1 MQQTF
6 LKKIRVVLSLLFL
19 VLTVFIFIDFAQF
32 LSVKL
37 IHAILFLQFI
47 PSLLD
52 FIHLF
57 TLAASGFIFILIITL
72 FFGRVYCSTVCPLG
86 TLQDIFIR
94 FRRFRKR
101 KSFRYQKALQII
113 QYSILAVIFIAFLF
127 NNIFFL
133 NLLDPFSLAGKIF
146 TNFFRPLY
154 YGIND
159 LAASILTTFDMYYLY
174 PVTVYRLSVPAVI
187 FTGFFLVTIV
197 LLSLSRGRW
206 FCNAIC
212 PVGATLGII
221 SKISFFKIR
230 IDEKSCTSCGLCLAV
245 CKAGC
250 IDFKKQKI
258 DFSRCVACYDCF
270 KACPENGIGYASL
283 YLQLTK
289 KPEFFLEPQRRRD
302 AEGGVP
308 RRMFL
313 KTTLIGLAGG
323 IPLIAASKKEVVNS
337 EHPRT
342 ISESPVTPPG
352 SISIWH
358 YTEKCTA
365 CHLCV
370 SVCPTKVLQPSFLEF
385 GLTGLFQ
392 PRMDFHTNYCNYECT
407 LCSEICPAG
416 AILPITKDQKKTI
429 QLGVSKFIKNICVV
443 VEKHTVCGACSEHC
457 PTKAVEMVPYL
468 DNLKIPKVDEKICV
482 GCGACEYA
490 CPTKPDK
497 AIYVESNLYHHK
509 AMKPLKKVEGQIKV
523 SKPEEDFPF

>member
-19 VLTVFIFIDFAQF
+19 GLTAFIFIDFAG
-32 LSVKL
+32 LLTAKL
-37 IHAILFLQFI
+37 IRAVIFLQFI

-52 FIHLF
+52 FIQLF
-57 TLAASGFIFILIITL
+57 TLAVSGFIFILILTL

-94 FRRFRKR
+94 LRRFKKR
-101 KSFRYQKALQII
+101 KNFRYHKPLRII
-113 QYSILAVIFIAFLF
+113 QYSILTLILLAFLF
-127 NNIFFL
+127 RNIFFL
-133 NLLDPFSLAGKIF
+133 NLLDPFSLSGKIF
-146 TNFFRPLY
+146 TNFFRPVY
-154 YGIND
+154 YGINN
-159 LAASILTTFDMYYLY
+159 LADRVLTSFDIYYLY

-187 FTGFFLVTIV
+187 FTSLFTMTIV
-197 LLSLSRGRW
+197 LLSVYRGRW
-206 FCNAIC
+206 LCNAIC
-212 PVGATLGII
+212 PVGTILGLL
-221 SKISFFKIR
+221 SKVSFFRIR
-230 IDEKSCTSCGLCLAV
+230 IDETSCTSCGLCLAV

-250 IDFKKQKI
+250 IDFRKKEI

-270 KACPENGIGYASL
+270 KACPENGIKYTL
-283 YLQLTK
+283 PITPPLLQ
-289 KPEFFLEPQRRRD
+289 ENGM
-302 AEGGVP
+302 GGEVHPRVGGALP
-308 RRMFL
+308 RRTFL

-323 IPLIAASKKEVVNS
+323 VPVITGIGKEVLKS

-342 ISESPVTPPG
+342 TSDSPVTPPG
-352 SISIWH
+352 SVSIWH

-370 SVCPTKVLQPSFLEF
+370 SVCPTRVLQPAFLEY

-392 PRMDFHTNYCNYECT
+392 PRMDFHTNYCNFECT

-416 AILPITKDQKKTI
+416 AILPVTKEQKKTI
-429 QLGVSKFIKNICVV
+429 QLGVSKFVKNICIV
-443 VEKHTVCGACSEHC
+443 VEKHTICGACSEHC

-490 CPTKPDK
+490 CPTKPEK
-497 AIYVESNLYHHK
+497 AIYVESNRYHHK
-509 AMKPLKKVEGQIKV
+509 AMKPLKKVEVKV
-523 SKPEEDFPF
+523 KVNTPEEDFPF